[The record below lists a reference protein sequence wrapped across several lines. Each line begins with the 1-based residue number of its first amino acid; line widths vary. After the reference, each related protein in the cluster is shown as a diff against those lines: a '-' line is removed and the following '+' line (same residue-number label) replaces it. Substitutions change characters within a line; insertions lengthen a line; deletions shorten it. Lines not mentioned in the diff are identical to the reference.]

1 MFEPLPDDFSYPRH
15 EQDIL
20 EYWESNGVFA
30 ASLKEREGAE
40 LFAFNEGPPTV
51 NGSPGIHHAFARTI
65 KDTMCRYKT
74 MRGFY
79 VPRKAGWDTHGL
91 PVELAVEK
99 QLGITDKAQIEVLGV
114 DVFNAACKALVD
126 YNIAHDTG
134 WRTLTRRMGYWLDL
148 DNPYITCSNDYVE
161 SVWWALK
168 QFFDKNLIY
177 KGFKVVPQSP
187 TLGTPLS
194 SHELSLNYKDVRDPN
209 VYLKLRLTSS
219 PIASLQNIIDKKSI
233 GTAQAADATSQG
245 AEAKGAFILVW
256 TTTPWTLFGNVA
268 LAVGPDIPY
277 VLVRNTRTVGAA
289 QVEELVVLAES
300 RLEILDGE
308 TEELE
313 RFLGSEIVNST
324 YEQIFTDVVL
334 DTAAHPNVLHVL
346 PGSFVTTAD
355 GTGVVHIAPAFGQDD
370 FEIAKQFNL
379 PVVQPVTP
387 TGKFTDVIKNYAGRA
402 VKTFRYPNPSK
413 EGGEEF
419 VFEEGADRDIVKELK
434 IGGKAYKA
442 AFDYMH
448 SYPHCWR
455 TDNPVIYYARDSW
468 FIKSPEYKEQLVALN
483 KTIAWH
489 PEEIGV
495 GRFGNWLEEV
505 KEWSLSRDR
514 YWGTPLPIW
523 VSEDGSDMFAV
534 GSIDELKKGLYVQ
547 DDGSKVPVENLSID
561 IDLHRP
567 FVDRVVFVKNGVEYR
582 RTKEVIDAWFDS
594 GTMPFAQFHYP
605 FENVELFNKS
615 FPADFIAEG
624 IDQTRGWFYT
634 MHNISTAL
642 FDKPAYRHVV
652 VNDMLLDKNG
662 QKMSKSRGNILDPFV
677 LFDKYGADAIR
688 WYLMAAAPAWKPR
701 NFNEDDVA
709 RTVLADLFRSY
720 VNTYGFFSLYAGID
734 GFTGEEPIVPIAER
748 PEIDHW
754 ILSRLNTVIQSYT
767 ESMDAY
773 DITKACR
780 IVQEFVIE
788 DVSNWYVRRNRRRF
802 WKGEMDEDKRAAYQ
816 TLHEVIVTTAQLI
829 APVAP
834 FLAEQIFLRA
844 RLHNEHLSIHCS
856 ILRGVDTSLINSDL
870 EYRMKQAQTIVFLA
884 RSLREKSKIKTRQPL
899 RRILLPVDGPQMRR
913 QIQTVEDIIL
923 EEINVKAIE
932 YVSDDTNI
940 VQRSTKPNFKIIGK
954 KYGDKTQL
962 VSQAIKSLDNE
973 QVRKLEQS
981 LVLEVHV
988 GGESVSIDR
997 EDVEIVNQDIE
1008 GWLVASDNGVT
1019 VALDT
1024 ELDSVLIQEGLAREF
1039 VSKVQKFRKDSGFEV
1054 TDRIDIAFAADEE
1067 VTEAMHVM
1075 RNSIVMETLAD
1086 TLERGEGPFGTL
1098 LEINGRNVSVRI
1110 ERAGAQFAS

>member
-15 EQDIL
+15 EEEIL
-20 EYWESNGVFA
+20 DYWERNDVFA
-30 ASLKEREGAE
+30 TSLKEREGAPR
-40 LFAFNEGPPTV
+40 FSFNEGPPTV

-126 YNIAHDTG
+126 HNIANDTG

-219 PIASLQNIIDKKSI
+219 PVKGL
-233 GTAQAADATSQG
+233 
-245 AEAKGAFILVW
+245 EGAFILVW

-268 LAVGPDIPY
+268 LAVGPDIQY
-277 VLVRNTRTVGAA
+277 VLVRNTRTVGEA

-308 TEELE
+308 VEVLE
-313 RFLGSEIVNST
+313 RFLGSELVNST

-334 DTAAHPNVLHVL
+334 DAKAHPNVLHVL

-370 FEIAKQFNL
+370 FEIAKQFTL

-387 TGKFTDVIKNYAGRA
+387 TGKFTDVVKNYAGRA
-402 VKTFRYPNPSK
+402 VKTFKYPNPSK
-413 EGGEEF
+413 AGGEEF
-419 VFEEGADRDIVKELK
+419 IVEEGADRDIVKELK

-468 FIKSPEYKEQLVALN
+468 FIKSPEYKDQLVALN
-483 KTIAWH
+483 KTIVWH
-489 PEEIGV
+489 PEEIGA

-534 GSIDELKKGLYVQ
+534 GSIDELKKGLYEKE
-547 DDGSKVPVENLSID
+547 DGSRVPVENLSID
-561 IDLHRP
+561 VDLHRP
-567 FVDRVVFVKNGVEYR
+567 FVDRVVFIKNGVEYR

-594 GTMPFAQFHYP
+594 GSMPFAQFHYP
-605 FENVELFNKS
+605 FENVELFNTS

-642 FDKPAYRHVV
+642 FNQPAYRHVI

-662 QKMSKSRGNILDPFV
+662 QKMSKSKGNMLDPFV

-709 RTVLADLFRSY
+709 RTVIADLFRSF
-720 VNTYGFFSLYAGID
+720 VNTYGFFALYAGID
-734 GFTGEEPIVPIAER
+734 GFTGNEPVVPVAER
-748 PEIDHW
+748 PEIDRW
-754 ILSRLNTVIQSYT
+754 ILSRLNTVVAAYT
-767 ESMDAY
+767 DSMDDY
-773 DITKACR
+773 DITRACR
-780 IVQEFVIE
+780 LVQDFAIE

-816 TLHEVIVTTAQLI
+816 TLREVILVVAQLI

-834 FLAEQIFLRA
+834 FLSEQIFLRA
-844 RLHNEHLSIHCS
+844 RLHPEQLSIHCI
-856 ILRGVDTSLINSDL
+856 ILRGADTSLINSDL

-899 RRILLPVDGPQMRR
+899 RRILLPVDSPATRR

-962 VSQAIKSLDNE
+962 VSQAIKSLGNE

-981 LVLEVHV
+981 LVLEVNV
-988 GGESVSIDR
+988 GDEVVQIDL
-997 EDVEIVNQDIE
+997 EDVEIVSQDIE
-1008 GWLVASDNGVT
+1008 GWLVASADGVT

-1024 ELDSVLIQEGLAREF
+1024 ELDGVLIQEGLAREF

-1054 TDRIDIAFAADEE
+1054 TDRIDIVYAADEE
-1067 VTEAMHVM
+1067 MTEAMQIM
-1075 RNSIVMETLAD
+1075 RHSIVMETLAD
-1086 TLERGEGPFGTL
+1086 TLERGEGPYGTL
-1098 LEINGRNVSVRI
+1098 LEINGRQVSVRI
-1110 ERAGAQFAS
+1110 ERTGAQFAS